1 MAVELHAYFWR
12 FDVPIQPVK
21 LSAHF
26 YGHGRIE
33 PDEINGAPVSTTPF
47 VFGTITGQTGANS
60 GYRCTIYGFKARL
73 QCLGKAGSLFPVAV
87 AIPFRPCRTV
97 TVR

>member
-1 MAVELHAYFWR
+1 VAVELHAYFWR

-60 GYRCTIYGFKARL
+60 GYRCTIYGFKRGSNVSVKLALFFPSPSRYL
-73 QCLGKAGSLFPVAV
+73 SDPAGL
-87 AIPFRPCRTV
+87 
-97 TVR
+97 